1 MKEILEGKIRT
12 IKKGM
17 GFFRSEGDNEAI
29 IIDSGLLN
37 TALDFDKVKIILTGK
52 NNYGE
57 RTGKVIEILK
67 RDKINFVGI
76 INSEF
81 NQKKNEVE
89 NIFIP
94 DNRRFY
100 PDVNILNINEFP
112 DLKKDDKILI
122 ELKKWEN
129 SNNPA
134 EVKIIKILGKAGEN
148 ETEMKASV
156 YDRGLVIGFSEGV
169 EDSAKKLKEKS
180 LELIKK
186 EKSIRKDLTHLNV
199 FTIDPAD
206 AKDFDDA
213 LSVRKLENGNIE
225 VGVHIADPSF
235 FVREND
241 IIDREA
247 QKRATSIYLVDR
259 TIPMLPEVL
268 SNDLCSLNP
277 DEEKLSFSCLFELNK
292 NAEIISEWFGDAVII
307 SKKRFDYLG
316 AQNILDE
323 NRGEYLEELKIL
335 SGIADILEEKR
346 LKNGSIEFSS
356 VEVKF
361 KLDQYKFPIE
371 VYEKKRVRTMEII
384 EEFMLL
390 TNKQISRKI
399 SILENGEK
407 SGIPFIYRTHE
418 KPKPEKISE
427 VINFLEKVGFEI
439 DINKDG
445 NLDSKEI
452 NKILKEHR
460 GKPDES
466 LISLSILRSMQKAKY
481 STDILGHYGL
491 AFKYYSHFTSPIR
504 RYPDMIAHRYLR
516 KFLSGTNIEQ
526 KDKEKIQKIAEHSSE
541 MEVKAVDA
549 ERASIS
555 FKQSQYYSVRI
566 GEKFFGM
573 VTGVTKFGIFIENK
587 ETKAQGMVNVRNMG
601 TDFFAFDEK
610 RQILQG
616 RTTKKIYKIG
626 NMVEAKISNVNLL
639 ERKIDLEIK

>member
-29 IIDSGLLN
+29 IIDTGLLN
-37 TALDFDKVKIILTGK
+37 TALDFDKVKIISTGK

-81 NQKKNEVE
+81 NQKKNKVE

-100 PDVNILNINEFP
+100 PEVNILNINEFP

-122 ELKKWEN
+122 KLKKWE
-129 SNNPA
+129 SSSDPA
-134 EVKIIKILGKAGEN
+134 EFEIVKILGTAGEN

-307 SKKRFDYLG
+307 SKKRFDYLE

-323 NRGEYLEELKIL
+323 NKGEYLEELKIL
-335 SGIADILEEKR
+335 SDIADILEKER
-346 LKNGSIEFSS
+346 LKKGSIEFSS
-356 VEVKF
+356 IEVKF

-399 SILENGEK
+399 SILENGEL
-407 SGIPFIYRTHE
+407 SNLPFIYRTHE

-427 VINFLEKVGFEI
+427 VINFLEKIGFEI

-516 KFLSGTNIEQ
+516 RFLAGKNIEQ
-526 KDKEKIQKIAEHSSE
+526 KEKEKIQKIAEHSSE

-601 TDFFAFDEK
+601 MDFFAFDEK

-626 NMVEAKISNVNLL
+626 NMVEAKILNVNLL